1 MAERTCFSQV
11 LKAMGMTNCDL
22 RPDVTGDCKVD
33 TQDLLLVL
41 GAVDQ
46 VSVRWR
52 TTTSASLQP
61 VPLTSCQRYGVE

>member
-1 MAERTCFSQV
+1 MS
-11 LKAMGMTNCDL
+11 MTSCDL

-52 TTTSASLQP
+52 TTTCASF
-61 VPLTSCQRYGVE
+61 